1 MLDALFGRSKNA
13 LIQQMG
19 SSDNKQVLKAVEL
32 LKAKGWFRDGSLHA
46 AQLEK
51 ANLRGAALARA
62 EMQRANLRGANLT
75 KAYLGETQ
83 LKAAILAEAVLHEA
97 NMRSVVLTEA
107 DLSGADLSRAYLALA
122 HLTGTNFQNATLHGT
137 NFWQADLSG
146 ANLEGAAMRDVVF
159 FETRFNE
166 QTVLPDGSRWTT
178 TTEWARFTDPNHAA
192 FWLGDSR

>member
-1 MLDALFGRSKNA
+1 MLDSLFGRSKSA

-51 ANLRGAALARA
+51 ANLRGAALAKA

-75 KAYLGETQ
+75 KAYLGETL
-83 LKAAILAEAVLHEA
+83 LKSAVLAEAILHEA
-97 NMRSVVLTEA
+97 NMRSVILTDA
-107 DLSGADLSRAYLALA
+107 DLSGADLSRAYLPQAQ
-122 HLTGTNFQNATLHGT
+122 LTGAILAGATLHAT

-146 ANLEGAAMRDVVF
+146 ANFHRAAMNGVIF
-159 FETRFNE
+159 FETRFSE
-166 QTVLPDGSRWTT
+166 QTILPDGTFWTSGT
-178 TTEWARFTDPNHAA
+178 DWARFIDPTHPE
-192 FWLGDSR
+192 FGRVSTR